1 MPETA
6 SIHVSAD
13 LLSSGI
19 EPRLE
24 SRLEAT
30 PAAAFATGVADSE
43 YSHII
48 VRGAREHNLKN
59 VNVDIPREQLVVI
72 TGLSGSGK
80 SSLAFDTLY
89 AEGQRRYVESLSP
102 YARQFLGMM
111 EKPDVDSIEGLSP
124 AISIE
129 QKTVG
134 SNPRSTV
141 GTVTEVYDYMR
152 LLYAKIGTQFCVDHP
167 DVAVR
172 KQSLDQIVA
181 QLMEQPAESRLHVL
195 APIVRGRKGH
205 YREQFEQL
213 RKQGFTRVRVDGK
226 LSEIAEGMQVNR
238 YQIHNIEVV
247 VDRLVVKSDAEQRV
261 RDSVGLAL
269 KMGEGAMIVLI
280 ESEPGDE
287 RGKTGVVGIPIRK
300 ELFFNQSNACP
311 ICQRS
316 YEPLAPN
323 MFSFN
328 SPYGACR
335 TCEGL
340 GEIRDFNIALFMPDK
355 NVSLYDGAI
364 MPLGRYRDT
373 FVWKQVEAVCKR
385 HTIDTKQPLS
395 KLTKDQLSLLL
406 NGDPKEMYDIPYTF
420 ASGKKVTYKQKFT
433 GILASIRDQYEK
445 SASASI
451 RSNIEQFMS
460 AVTCETCNGGR
471 LKEETLS
478 VKISGMTIVDIATM
492 SVTDALEHFRSLKL
506 TEREEIIARLI
517 LKEITSRL
525 EFLQEV
531 GLQYLTLNRAAR
543 TLSGGEGQRIRL
555 AAQIGSQLTGV
566 MYVLDEPS
574 IGLHQHDNRRLIGS
588 LKKLRDLGNSVIVVE
603 HDREMIEE
611 ADFVIDLG
619 PRAGVHGG
627 ELMAAATPDV
637 FKPNVFKPQA
647 SKSEAS
653 SAKKK
658 QGEEATFTNAVQ
670 SLTTEYLSDTRR
682 IEIPAMRRTGNGKT
696 LSLVGAKG
704 NNLRNVTL
712 DIPLETFTCITGMS
726 GSGKS
731 TLINDTLYPILARY
745 FYDSTAVPME
755 YETIRGLDLIDKVI
769 EIDQTPIGRTPRS
782 NPATYTGLFTLI
794 RDLFADLPESKMR
807 GYQPGRFSFNVSAEK
822 GGGRCD
828 TCEGDGVKKIEMNFL
843 PDVYV
848 ACDVCN
854 GKRYNNETL
863 QVLYKGKSISDVLE
877 MTVEEGVEFFKD
889 IPKIHRKID
898 TLAEVGLGYIKLG
911 QQAPTLSGGEAQRVK
926 LATELSKVSTGKT
939 LYILDEP
946 TTGLHFEDVRIL
958 LELLHK
964 LVEKGNTV
972 VVIEHNLDVIKTAD
986 WLIDLGPEGGK
997 FGGRI
1002 IAEGAPEQVA
1012 TKKESFT
1019 GKYLREELERFAQ
1032 S

>member
-1 MPETA
+1 MTDTA
-6 SIHVSAD
+6 SIHVSPD
-13 LLSSGI
+13 LLSSS
-19 EPRLE
+19 LE
-24 SRLEAT
+24 TSAT
-30 PAAAFATGVADSE
+30 SVFTSGVANSEADGE

-59 VNVDIPREQLVVI
+59 VSVNIPREQLVVI

-152 LLYAKIGTQFCVDHP
+152 LLYAKVGTQFCVDHP
-167 DVAVR
+167 EVAVR

-226 LSEIAEGMQVNR
+226 LTEIAEGMQVNR

-247 VDRLVVKSDAEQRV
+247 VDRLVIKSDAEQRV

-280 ESEPGDE
+280 ESDPGDE

-340 GEIRDFNIALFMPDK
+340 GEIRDFNTALFMPDK

-364 MPLGRYRDT
+364 MPLGRRRDT
-373 FVWKQVEAVCKR
+373 FLWKQVEAVCKR
-385 HTIDTKQPLS
+385 HEIDVKQPLS
-395 KLTKDQLSLLL
+395 KLTKEQLSLLL
-406 NGDPKEMYDIPYTF
+406 NGDPKELYDVPYTF
-420 ASGKKVTYKQKFT
+420 ASGKKVIYKQKFN
-433 GILASIRDQYEK
+433 GILANIRDQYEK
-445 SASASI
+445 SASSAM

-460 AVTCETCNGGR
+460 AISCSTCGGGR
-471 LKEETLS
+471 LKEENLA
-478 VKISGMTIVDIATM
+478 VKISGMTIADIAKM

-506 TEREEIIARLI
+506 TEREETIARLI

-531 GLQYLTLNRAAR
+531 GLQYLSLDRAAR

-611 ADFVIDLG
+611 ADFVLDLG

-637 FKPNVFKPQA
+637 FTP
-647 SKSEAS
+647 
-653 SAKKK
+653 AKEKGGRIQEK
-658 QGEEATFTNAVQ
+658 GGRMREKGENGNAVAP
-670 SLTTEYLSDTRR
+670 SLTTEYLSGARR
-682 IEIPAMRRTGNGKT
+682 IDIPTTRRTGNGQT

-704 NNLRNVTL
+704 NNLQTVTL
-712 DIPLETFTCITGMS
+712 SVPLETFTCITGMS

-731 TLINDTLYPILARY
+731 TLINDTLYPILARH

-807 GYQPGRFSFNVSAEK
+807 GYLPGRFSFNVPSEK

-828 TCEGDGVKKIEMNFL
+828 ACEGDGVKKIEMNFL

-848 ACDVCN
+848 TCDVCN
-854 GKRYNNETL
+854 GRRYNNETL
-863 QVLYKGKSISDVLE
+863 QVLYKGRSISDVLE

-1002 IAEGAPEQVA
+1002 VAEGSPELVA
-1012 TKKESFT
+1012 NAEGSFT
-1019 GKYLREELERFAQ
+1019 GKYLREELERY
-1032 S
+1032 